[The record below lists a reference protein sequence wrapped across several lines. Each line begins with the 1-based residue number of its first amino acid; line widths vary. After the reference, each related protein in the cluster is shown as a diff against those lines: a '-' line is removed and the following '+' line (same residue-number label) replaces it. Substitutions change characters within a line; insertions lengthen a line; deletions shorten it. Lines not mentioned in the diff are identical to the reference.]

1 MVRAGFAIPPLA
13 PGTGYQNKRVCYLFV
28 LIWAILTYNESMKLS
43 AQEEYG
49 LRCLLYMARHG
60 EDRSHSIP
68 EISRAEGLSVP
79 NVAKLMRIL
88 RLGGL
93 VKSVRGQAGGYT
105 LAKPAADISVA
116 EVVGLLGGSFFNA
129 HFCDRHAGLER
140 NCTHVEDCSLKILWS
155 AVQKSLDGI
164 LGRTTLRDLLRNEQE
179 MKALMREPAAAAA
192 LEGAG
197 TRFS

>member
-1 MVRAGFAIPPLA
+1 
-13 PGTGYQNKRVCYLFV
+13 
-28 LIWAILTYNESMKLS
+28 MKLS

-60 EDRSHSIP
+60 ETQSHSIP

-93 VKSVRGQAGGYT
+93 VASVRGQAGGYT
-105 LAKPAADISVA
+105 LSKPADQVTVS
-116 EVVGLLGGSFFNA
+116 EVLALLGGSFFNA

-140 NCTHVEDCSLKILWS
+140 TCAHASDCSVRLLWG
-155 AVQKSLDGI
+155 AVQKSLDAI
-164 LGRTTLRDLLRNEQE
+164 LTKTTLRDLLKSEEE
-179 MKALMREPAAAAA
+179 MRTFLKERVAL
-192 LEGAG
+192 GAPETAG
-197 TRFS
+197 QVTRVNGH

>member
-1 MVRAGFAIPPLA
+1 
-13 PGTGYQNKRVCYLFV
+13 
-28 LIWAILTYNESMKLS
+28 MKIS

-93 VKSVRGQAGGYT
+93 VASVRGQAGGYMLSRPSDQVT
-105 LAKPAADISVA
+105 VA
-116 EVVGLLGGSFFNA
+116 EVLALLGGSFFGP
-129 HFCDRHAGLER
+129 HFCDRHSGLER
-140 NCTHVEDCSLKILWS
+140 NCTHAQNCTLRLLWNS
-155 AVQKSLDGI
+155 IQKTLDGI
-164 LGRTTLRDLLRNEQE
+164 LSKTTLQDLLQNEE
-179 MKALMREPAAAAA
+179 DMKAMLDKRSKPAIEASSYEAQ
-192 LEGAG
+192 
-197 TRFS
+197 SV

>member
-1 MVRAGFAIPPLA
+1 
-13 PGTGYQNKRVCYLFV
+13 
-28 LIWAILTYNESMKLS
+28 MKLS

-60 EDRSHSIP
+60 EERSHSIP

-93 VKSVRGQAGGYT
+93 VDSVRGQAGGYM
-105 LAKPAADISVA
+105 LARPSEQVTVSEILA
-116 EVVGLLGGSFFNA
+116 LLGGSFFGP

-140 NCTHVEDCSLKILWS
+140 NCAHTSDCSVRLLWS
-155 AVQKSLDGI
+155 AVQKTLDGI
-164 LGRTTLRDLLRNEQE
+164 LSKTTLRDLLKNEEE
-179 MKALMREPAAAAA
+179 MLEFLGTKCGAVAPEAVTPA
-192 LEGAG
+192 
-197 TRFS
+197 

>member
-1 MVRAGFAIPPLA
+1 
-13 PGTGYQNKRVCYLFV
+13 
-28 LIWAILTYNESMKLS
+28 MKLS

-93 VKSVRGQAGGYT
+93 VASVRGQAGGYT
-105 LAKPAADISVA
+105 LSRPANEVTVA
-116 EVVGLLGGSFFNA
+116 EILSLLGGNFYNS

-140 NCTHVEDCSLKILWS
+140 NCTHAEECSLRLLW
-155 AVQKSLDGI
+155 ATIQRSLDGI
-164 LGRTTLRDLLRNEQE
+164 LTKTTLRDLLKNDEE
-179 MKALMREPAAAAA
+179 MLRFLKQISEPVSELAQV
-192 LEGAG
+192 
-197 TRFS
+197 